1 MANVARLLIAIGAVA
16 ASVGF
21 TLLGMAMSYITPD
34 ETAIRNWIVLMIA
47 GLVVLV
53 IGVIVHRGAE
63 PSRAPEQ

>member
-34 ETAIRNWIVLMIA
+34 QTAIRNWIVLMIA
-47 GLVVLV
+47 GLVVLIAGVV
-53 IGVIVHRGAE
+53 IYRGVE
-63 PSRAPEQ
+63 PSRLPEQ